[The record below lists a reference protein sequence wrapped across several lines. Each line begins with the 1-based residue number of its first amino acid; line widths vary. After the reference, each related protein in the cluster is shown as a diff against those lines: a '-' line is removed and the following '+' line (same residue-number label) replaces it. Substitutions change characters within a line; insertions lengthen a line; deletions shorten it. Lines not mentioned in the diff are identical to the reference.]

1 MVYCHSSHQSCY
13 LIGTPH
19 PQIYE
24 QLCVGSSYHIYSMWP
39 GHGTYMA
46 PAFRCDNARHLL
58 RNHWPR
64 CSNHLFE
71 FKWNRDFNGM
81 IMLISDGDHNIVDV
95 SISSNLLS
103 FHRESIA
110 PVYQAGMTQAARS
123 NFICWWLMSIEH
135 PPIFASSMFCL
146 PCNTPEMTRVNLTAD
161 IKNQGGKEG
170 KSSTDLFLEKDS
182 SFLSLIH

>member
-1 MVYCHSSHQSCY
+1 MCWEF
-13 LIGTPH
+13 IPH
-19 PQIYE
+19 LFHVTWPW
-24 QLCVGSSYHIYSMWP
+24 HIYGSGIPLWQC
-39 GHGTYMA
+39 TS
-46 PAFRCDNARHLL
+46 FTE